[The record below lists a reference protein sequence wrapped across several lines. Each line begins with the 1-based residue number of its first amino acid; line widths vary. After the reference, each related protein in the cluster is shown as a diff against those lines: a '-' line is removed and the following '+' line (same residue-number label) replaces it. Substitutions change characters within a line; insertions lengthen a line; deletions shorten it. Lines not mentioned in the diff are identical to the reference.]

1 VRGIVA
7 KALTPALK
15 TAGDWLRMVLKSHWW
30 WDLTTQDFAGLD
42 ADRVVAIL
50 PVGAVEQ
57 HGPHLP
63 VRVDA
68 AINAGIMARAVELM
82 LPDCPALVLPMMP
95 VGKSD
100 EHLAFPG
107 TLTLSHETLG
117 RVWYELGESV
127 YRAGIRKILFL
138 NSHGGQPQL
147 LEIVCRDLRVKLG
160 MFAVNVMWPRLI
172 DMNGL
177 FDAAENRHGIH
188 GGQSETSVM
197 LHLHP
202 ELVEMDRAENFVSLS
217 VQIERESD
225 ILSPEGGARFGWQA
239 QDLHPKGACGDATK
253 ATAELGKITVDR
265 AATRLLKLIGE
276 IARYPL
282 SRIAAQTAFDKP

>member
-1 VRGIVA
+1 
-7 KALTPALK
+7 
-15 TAGDWLRMVLKSHWW
+15 MVLKSHWW
-30 WDLTTQDFAGLD
+30 WDLTTQDFSNLD
-42 ADRVVAIL
+42 AERVVAIL

-68 AINAGIMARAVELM
+68 AINAGIIERAVELM
-82 LPDCPALVLPMMP
+82 PADCPALVLPMMP

-107 TLTLSHETLG
+107 TLTLSYETLG
-117 RVWYELGESV
+117 RVWFELGESV
-127 YRAGIRKILFL
+127 HRAGIRKLLFF

-147 LEIVCRDLRVKLG
+147 LDIVCRDLRVKLG
-160 MFAVNVMWPRLI
+160 MFAVSVMWPRLI
-172 DMNGL
+172 DMNEL
-177 FDAAENRHGIH
+177 FEADENRHGIH

-202 ELVEMDRAENFVSLS
+202 DLVEMDHAENFVPLS
-217 VQIERESD
+217 VQVERESEMLGPD
-225 ILSPEGGARFGWQA
+225 GAARFGWQT

-253 ATAELGKITVDR
+253 ATAELGGITVER
-265 AATRLLKLIGE
+265 AAARLLVLIDQ
-276 IARYPL
+276 ISRYPL
-282 SRIAAQTAFDKP
+282 SRIVAHTAFDKP